1 MIVLRVG
8 VSSIIKFSLHHPGV
22 GDQVIE
28 VPGVD
33 APWADGLD
41 QFVHQE
47 APHVSRDRGVPLLGG
62 HEGGGGGR
70 DGVLNINVGNMD
82 SQYC

>member
-8 VSSIIKFSLHHPGV
+8 VSCIIKVCLHHPGV

-33 APWADGLD
+33 ASGADGLG

-62 HEGGGGGR
+62 HEGGGR
-70 DGVLNINVGNMD
+70 DSVLNINVGNMD

>member
-1 MIVLRVG
+1 MRVG
-8 VSSIIKFSLHHPGV
+8 VSTIIKVCLYHPGV

-33 APWADGLD
+33 ASWADGLD

-47 APHVSRDRGVPLLGG
+47 APHVSRDGGVPLLGG

-70 DGVLNINVGNMD
+70 DVVLNINVGNMD